1 MVFYSGF
8 WLLLFSSIACAS
20 EDKDLR
26 VVNEAVSNRCGYS
39 GGVEHFSPVCEGQV
53 RCNQRGLCLVPCAD
67 DLEEEVRALWTE
79 GEITEFVTNEE
90 GRGLIIVELSEEGSV
105 CLCGDEMI
113 DHIDGRGEEDLNVGV
128 ACGIGDA
135 FGQEGFAGP
144 GVADEDHIPVLGD
157 EVQVEEIEDLG
168 FVVLS

>member
-1 MVFYSGF
+1 
-8 WLLLFSSIACAS
+8 
-20 EDKDLR
+20 
-26 VVNEAVSNRCGYS
+26 
-39 GGVEHFSPVCEGQV
+39 
-53 RCNQRGLCLVPCAD
+53 
-67 DLEEEVRALWTE
+67 LWTE

-135 FGQEGFAGP
+135 FGQEGFPGA

-157 EVQVEEIEDLG
+157 EVQVEEIENLG